1 MGTFWK
7 VVGLGLI
14 PGLALGGGTYYA
26 VDKYVVEPKKVEQEQ
41 EATQTSEGQITSLQE
56 ELEKVLSEN
65 ESIKAQIQTLTTSN
79 AQKDEQLTQLQSQLT
94 ELQEQGSA
102 DATTISNLTE
112 QISTLQTEKTQNQQ
126 TIESLQST
134 VAQNQQTIE
143 SLQSQLESL
152 QPTVTYG
159 VYKLKTRE
167 FISEYYFELT
177 SNQITVWVEPSNK
190 TTYQYDLL
198 IDTNGEIFIHIVPN
212 DPYALDTII
221 KLSDYELDPHKGTVP
236 YDYIA
241 LSDEDVSAF
250 YGSYTSTTQT
260 NSNINISESQVQIG
274 DNTYSTFGFYNLEN
288 NTNIRP
294 KLLVFN
300 NSTGELEETIDL
312 LAYDFT
318 NTEGLTAYGLTE
330 QPLDYQIAE
339 NGWAG
344 IYTNNDSLNENFKV
358 IKIQTPYILYGST
371 AEDLKFESDLGYNYS
386 ILYKDTQNKLH
397 VYLVSGEANEI
408 LTHIDLT
415 NYSFEPLSWLN

>member
-41 EATQTSEGQITSLQE
+41 EATQTSESQINSLQE
-56 ELEKVLSEN
+56 ELEKVLTEN
-65 ESIKAQIQTLTTSN
+65 ESIKAQIQTLTASN
-79 AQKDEQLTQLQSQLT
+79 TEKDAQLTQLQSQLT
-94 ELQEQGSA
+94 ELQEQGTA

-159 VYKLKTRE
+159 VYKLKSRE
-167 FISEYYFELT
+167 IVAEYYFELT
-177 SNQITVWVEPSNK
+177 SSQITVWMEPSNK
-190 TTYQYDLL
+190 TTHQYNLL
-198 IDTNGEIFIHIVPN
+198 IDPNGEIFIHIVPN

-221 KLSDYELDPHKGTVP
+221 KLSDYELDPHKGTIP
-236 YDYIA
+236 YDHIL

-250 YGSYTSTTQT
+250 YGNYTSTTQPY
-260 NSNINISESQVQIG
+260 SSINISANQVHIG
-274 DNTYSTFGFYNLEN
+274 DNTYSDFGFYNLEN
-288 NTNIRP
+288 NVNIRP

-300 NSTGELEETIDL
+300 NSTGELEKTIDL

-318 NTEGLTAYGLTE
+318 NTEGLTTYGLTE

-339 NGWAG
+339 NGLAG
-344 IYTNNDSLNENFKV
+344 IYTDNNSSNENFKV
-358 IKIQTPYILYGST
+358 IRIDSSFITFGST
-371 AEDLKFESDLGYNYS
+371 AEDLKLEIDLGYNYS

-397 VYLVSGEANEI
+397 IYLVSGDANEI

-415 NYSFEPLSWLN
+415 NYSFEPKTYD

>member
-1 MGTFWK
+1 MGNFWK

-14 PGLALGGGTYYA
+14 PGLALGGGAYYA
-26 VDKYVVEPKKVEQEQ
+26 VDKFLVEPKKVEQEQ
-41 EATQTSEGQITSLQE
+41 EATQTSESQINSLQE
-56 ELEKVLSEN
+56 ELEKVLTEN
-65 ESIKAQIQTLTTSN
+65 ESIKAQIQTLTASN
-79 AQKDEQLTQLQSQLT
+79 TEKDAQLTQLQTQIE
-94 ELQEQGSA
+94 ELEEQGST
-102 DATTISNLTE
+102 DTETINSLTE
-112 QISTLQTEKTQNQQ
+112 QISTLQSEKTQNQQ
-126 TIESLQST
+126 TIETLQSI

-143 SLQSQLESL
+143 SLQNQLESL
-152 QPTVTYG
+152 QPTITYG
-159 VYKLKTRE
+159 VYKLKSRE

-177 SNQITVWVEPSNK
+177 SSQITVWMEPTNK

-198 IDTNGEIFIHIVPN
+198 IDPNGEIFIYIVPN

-221 KLSDYELDPHKGTVP
+221 KLSDYELDPHKGTIP
-236 YDYIA
+236 FDYIS

-250 YGSYTSTTQT
+250 YGNYTSTTQ
-260 NSNINISESQVQIG
+260 SYSSINISANQVQIG
-274 DNTYSTFGFYNLEN
+274 ENTYSSFGFYNLEN
-288 NTNIRP
+288 NVNIRP

-300 NSTGELEETIDL
+300 NSTGELEKTIDL

-318 NTEGLTAYGLTE
+318 NTEGLTTYGLTE

-339 NGWAG
+339 NGLAG
-344 IYTNNDSLNENFKV
+344 IYTNNDSINENFKV

-371 AEDLKFESDLGYNYS
+371 AEDLKFETDLGYNYS

-415 NYSFEPLSWLN
+415 NYSFEPLS